1 MLSRPYSLYKNQPKK
16 LTISSRG
23 SPSGLSL
30 VHINF
35 AGENCFECK
44 LSFFIFFRCSDNC
57 LVDKKMVQS
66 STADALKKVLQGVS
80 AHIQANDADELEY
93 NEIAR
98 EVTRKK

>member
-1 MLSRPYSLYKNQPKK
+1 MSTLLVKTVSSVSFLSS
-16 LTISSRG
+16 
-23 SPSGLSL
+23 
-30 VHINF
+30 
-35 AGENCFECK
+35 
-44 LSFFIFFRCSDNC
+44 FFRCSDNC

-98 EVTRKK
+98 EVARKK